1 MMRIVSFAMFFTVCL
16 IGVSPAIAADL
27 KVGIIDMQR
36 IVEKSEP
43 GQKAMEELKDDLTKM
58 KSKLD
63 SKKAELEK
71 LNQDI
76 QKQSVMLSQE
86 AKSDKQL
93 EFKRKLRDFQDLRKS
108 YQKKAQNKEQ
118 ELSGPIVQK
127 LAEIIDAYGDEH
139 NYSFI
144 IDKRNSG
151 LVYGSD
157 ALEITEK
164 IMVELNKAWRQQQK
178 GE

>member
-1 MMRIVSFAMFFTVCL
+1 MLRIFSLVTLFTVCL
-16 IGVSPAIAADL
+16 IGVTPGIAADL

-43 GQKAMEELKDDLTKM
+43 GQKAMEELKNELTEM

-63 SKKAELEK
+63 SKKAELEE
-71 LNQDI
+71 LNQAI

-93 EFKRKLRDFQDLRKS
+93 EFKRKIRDFQDLRKS
-108 YQKKAQNKEQ
+108 YQKKAQSKEQ

-127 LAEIIDAYGDEH
+127 LAEIIDSYGEKH

-151 LVYGSD
+151 LVYGDD
-157 ALEITEK
+157 ALEITEE
-164 IMVELNKAWRQQQK
+164 IMVELNKAWRQEQK